1 MLLDA
6 FQRYI
11 SESALLTPSD
21 RVLAAVSGGVD
32 SMVMLH
38 LLSRTSFRTAVAH
51 CNFHL
56 RGEASDADEQLVRE
70 TAAAY
75 GMPFHSIAFD
85 TAQYAEEH
93 RISIQMAARELRY
106 AYFERLCRENGYT
119 RVAVAHHGDDAIE
132 TFFINLGR
140 GTGIRGLTGMDRGPA
155 PVVRPMLFTDRDG
168 IAAYAAQHGVT
179 YREDAS
185 NASDKYLRNNIRH
198 HLLPALARI
207 FPHYRDS
214 MRHTMGL
221 LAETERIYAACIAS
235 EIARCMR
242 CEGGQVRIDTV
253 LLRQSV
259 APHTLLYEMLH
270 PYGFSE
276 QQTDDLD
283 DLLQRP
289 DFSGKQLSNKH
300 YRLWCDR
307 QALTV
312 VPQGTAGEEEGC
324 TIGADTVCMECPVRL
339 RIERLPAAGYRLI
352 KDPQVAQF
360 DADRVTFPLELRH
373 WRAGD
378 RFCPLGMKGSQKLS
392 DYWVNRKVPVP
403 EKDKKWLLCRGDDI
417 LWIVGE
423 RIDDRF
429 RVTPET
435 RTILRINLY

>member
-1 MLLDA
+1 MLFDA

-21 RVLAAVSGGVD
+21 RILAAVSGGVD

-51 CNFHL
+51 CNFRL
-56 RGEASDADEQLVRE
+56 RGEASDADELLVCE

-75 GMPFHSIAFD
+75 GMPFHRIAFD

-140 GTGIRGLTGMDRGPA
+140 GTGIRGLTGMAHGPA
-155 PVVRPMLFTDRDG
+155 TVVRPMLFTDRDG
-168 IAAYAAQHGVT
+168 IAAYAEQHGVT

-198 HLLPALARI
+198 HLLPAMARI
-207 FPHYRDS
+207 FPGYRDS
-214 MRHTMGL
+214 MRRTMGL
-221 LAETERIYAACIAS
+221 LSETERIYAAYIAS
-235 EIARCMR
+235 ETDRCMR
-242 CEGGQVRIDTV
+242 REGDTVCIDTD
-253 LLRQSV
+253 LLRRAQ
-259 APHTLLYEMLH
+259 APRTLLYEMLH
-270 PYGFSE
+270 PFGFSA
-276 QQTDDLD
+276 QQIQHLEE
-283 DLLQRP
+283 LIQRP
-289 DFSGKQLSNKH
+289 DLSGKQLSNKY

-307 QALTV
+307 QTLMVEPLRT
-312 VPQGTAGEEEGC
+312 GGEEGC
-324 TIGADTVCMECPVRL
+324 FIDADTVCLEHPIRL
-339 RIERLPAAGYRLI
+339 RIERLPAAGYRLT

-360 DADRVTFPLELRH
+360 DADRVSFPLELRH

-403 EKDKKWLLCRGDDI
+403 EKNRKWLLCRGGDI

-429 RVTPET
+429 RITPGT
-435 RTILRINLY
+435 RTILKINLC